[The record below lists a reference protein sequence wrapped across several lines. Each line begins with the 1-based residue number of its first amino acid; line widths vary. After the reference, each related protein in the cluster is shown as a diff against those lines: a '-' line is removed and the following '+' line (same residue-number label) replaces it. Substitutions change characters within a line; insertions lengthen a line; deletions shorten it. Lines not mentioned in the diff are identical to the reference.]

1 MNRNII
7 FGFLGL
13 TLLLG
18 ILLWWMESD
27 NTSATKQKNITKNW
41 KTEFKLNSKNPRDL
55 GFFQELLAT
64 HTSDSLYIIKK
75 WWEIEKVPNRDSA
88 TYIFVGEQ
96 FGLEDALFNQLIQ
109 HVDSGATMILAFDHV
124 SSNIYSR
131 FFKQGAYY
139 WDYSDRLY
147 TWMDN
152 QTLTFP
158 LVYENDTIYGD
169 WYTFSTNEI
178 KDTNFRAYAYALNE
192 PIAFYQKQ
200 GKGKIHFHSVP
211 RLFENYQVLSKDGY
225 AHTAKILNQ
234 IPNDQAIVWL
244 KLGDMNDFE
253 SSSSNSDEQG
263 EGNEKEDNSLIQY
276 IMKSPPLRMAFLLGI
291 ILLLLYVIFRGKR
304 KEEIIAGVPEARNM
318 SIAFV
323 ETLSSIYLS
332 KRSPIGVLQVLRK
345 NFFMAVN
352 RHFYIDLTQKDK
364 LEENTKR
371 LIEKSNYD
379 GEKINTIIQSL
390 DPRKNEVNEKHLG
403 SVYRNIRSFYIETG
417 VVKKR
422 DYFVAA
428 GKHIVGHKSILSAG
442 ISLLFACS
450 LLVRGLYALAQG
462 GGLGVIYVIIGAI
475 LVFISYRILT
485 KPLFE
490 ISEHEFT
497 LNGFIWGSKQ
507 YYIDQGIQTVVTK
520 NTTMIHFEDGNSIK
534 IQHSLL
540 SRSGK
545 NALAQFVE
553 HLKQLTV

>member
-7 FGFLGL
+7 FGFLGI

-18 ILLWWMESD
+18 LVLWWMESD
-27 NTSATKQKNITKNW
+27 SIETKEKNITKNW
-41 KTEFKLNSKNPRDL
+41 KKEFRLNSKNPRDL
-55 GFFQELLAT
+55 GFFQQLLET

-75 WWEIEKVPNRDSA
+75 WWEIDKVPNKDSA

-96 FGLEDALFNQLIQ
+96 FGLEDALYNQLVQ

-124 SSNIYSR
+124 SSNIYKR
-131 FFKQGAYY
+131 YFKQGAYY

-147 TWMDN
+147 TWIDN

-158 LVYENDTIYGD
+158 MVYENDTIFGD
-169 WYTFSTNEI
+169 WYTFASDEI

-192 PIAFYQKQ
+192 PIAFYLKQ

-211 RLFENYQVLSKDGY
+211 RLFENYQVLGKNGF
-225 AHTAKILNQ
+225 AHTSKILKQ
-234 IPNDQAIVWL
+234 IPEDQAIVWL

-263 EGNEKEDNSLIQY
+263 DGNEKEDNSLIQY
-276 IMKSPPLRMAFLLGI
+276 IMKSAALRMAFVLGI
-291 ILLLLYVIFRGKR
+291 ILLLLYVLFRGKR
-304 KEEIIAGVPEARNM
+304 KEEILAGVPEPRNM

-379 GEKINTIIQSL
+379 GDKLKEIIQSL

-403 SVYRNIRSFYIETG
+403 TVYRNIRNFYIETG

-428 GKHIVGHKSILSAG
+428 GKHIVGHKSIMSAG
-442 ISLLFACS
+442 LGLLLAVS
-450 LLVRGLYALAQG
+450 MIVRGLYSLAQG
-462 GGLGVIYVIIGAI
+462 GGLGVIYVILGAT
-475 LVFISYRILT
+475 LLYVAYRILS

-490 ISEHEFT
+490 IGENTFT
-497 LNGFIWGSKQ
+497 LNGFVWGSKT
-507 YYIDQGIQTVVTK
+507 YAIDQGIQTVVSK
-520 NTTMIHFEDGNSIK
+520 NSTVIHFEDGQSIT

-545 NALAQFVE
+545 IALAQFIE